1 MSLKIS
7 TLSGT
12 FVLMEQLLEKLNLAL
27 PALAMIALGF
37 LTGVIMERI
46 IFVRLNKAVGKT
58 RWEGGNIIISSSHG
72 MVLLWCSI
80 AGAHAALYNLPL
92 TATLFNFLQK
102 SLVLLTIG
110 TVTIVVARI
119 VIGFINLYSRST
131 AGILPSISISANITK
146 LVIYIIGLMVALQTL
161 GISIAPILTALGVG
175 GLAVALA
182 LRDTLANLFSG
193 LHILLS
199 QQLKQG
205 DYIKMHT
212 GEEGY
217 IADITWRNTTIR
229 TLAGNMIIVPNA
241 NLAAASITNFH
252 LPAGDVPVRVEVGVS
267 YASDL
272 DEVERTTLAVASE
285 VTAEKGDPNF
295 APVLRYHTFGD
306 SSINFTVIMRAKEF
320 ADQYLV
326 THEFI
331 KRLHRRF
338 RAEGID
344 IPFPIRTVQ
353 IKKVV

>member
-12 FVLMEQLLEKLNLAL
+12 FRGMNQLVDKLNLAL
-27 PALAMIALGF
+27 PALAMIAIGF
-37 LTGVIMERI
+37 LAGVIMERI
-46 IFVRLNKAVGKT
+46 IFVRLTKAVGKT
-58 RWEGGNIIISSSHG
+58 KWEGGNIIISSIHG
-72 MVLLWCSI
+72 MVLLWCVI
-80 AGAHAALYNLPL
+80 AGAHAALYNLSL
-92 TATLFNFLQK
+92 AVTLFNFLQK
-102 SLVLLTIG
+102 SLVILTIF
-110 TVTIVVARI
+110 TATIVVARI
-119 VIGFINLYSRST
+119 VVGFINLYSRGA
-131 AGILPSISISANITK
+131 AGILPSISISSNISK
-146 LVIYIIGLMVALQTL
+146 LVIYIIGLMIALQTL
-161 GISIAPILTALGVG
+161 GISVAPILTALGVG

-182 LRDTLANLFSG
+182 LRDTLANLFAG

-205 DYIKMHT
+205 DYIKMQT

-217 IADITWRNTTIR
+217 VTDITWRNTSIR
-229 TLAGNMIIVPNA
+229 TLADNLIIVPNA

-252 LPAGDVPVRVEVGVS
+252 LPAVDVPVRVEVGVS

-272 DEVERTTLAVASE
+272 EHVERTTLAVASE
-285 VTAEKGDPNF
+285 LAAEMGHPDF

-306 SSINFTVIMRAKEF
+306 SSINFTVIMRAKAF

-331 KRLHRRF
+331 KRLHRSF
-338 RAEGID
+338 HAEGIE

-353 IKKVV
+353 VKKVV

>member
-1 MSLKIS
+1 MSLNIS

-12 FVLMEQLLEKLNLAL
+12 FGTMKQLLDKLNLAL
-27 PALAMIALGF
+27 PALAMIALAF
-37 LTGVIMERI
+37 LTGLIMERI
-46 IFVRLNKAVGKT
+46 IFVRLNQAVSKT
-58 RWEGGNIIISSSHG
+58 KWEGGNIIISSIHG

-92 TATLFNFLQK
+92 TATLFNFIQK
-102 SLVLLTIG
+102 SLVLLTIC
-110 TVTIVVARI
+110 TVTIVAARI
-119 VIGFINLYSRST
+119 VIGFISLYSRGAAS
-131 AGILPSISISANITK
+131 ILPSISISANISK
-146 LVIYIIGLMVALQTL
+146 LVVYSIGLMVALQFL

-205 DYIKMHT
+205 DYIKMNT

-217 IADITWRNTTIR
+217 VTDITWRNTTIR
-229 TLAGNMIIVPNA
+229 TLANNMIIVPNA

-272 DEVERTTLAVASE
+272 EQVEKTALAVAAE
-285 VTAEKGDPNF
+285 VTAERGDADF

-320 ADQYLV
+320 ADQYMV

-353 IKKVV
+353 LKKVV

>member
-1 MSLKIS
+1 MNRL
-7 TLSGT
+7 
-12 FVLMEQLLEKLNLAL
+12 VDNLNLAL
-27 PALAMIALGF
+27 PALAMIATGF
-37 LTGVIMERI
+37 LAGVIMERI
-46 IFVRLNKAVGKT
+46 IFVRLHKAIGKT
-58 RWEGGNIIISSSHG
+58 NWEGGNIIISSIHG

-92 TATLFNFLQK
+92 TATFFNFLQT
-102 SLVLLTIG
+102 SLVLLTIF
-110 TVTIVVARI
+110 TATIVVARI
-119 VIGFINLYSRST
+119 VIGFINLYSRGA
-131 AGILPSISISANITK
+131 AGILPSISISANIAK

-205 DYIKMHT
+205 DYIKMNT

-217 IADITWRNTTIR
+217 VTDITWRNTTIR
-229 TLAGNMIIVPNA
+229 TLAGNLIIVPNA

-252 LPAGDVPVRVEVGVS
+252 LPAADVSVRVEVGVS

-272 DEVERTTLAVASE
+272 EYVEKTTLAVA
-285 VTAEKGDPNF
+285 AEIAGEMGFPDF
-295 APVLRYHTFGD
+295 SPVLRYHTFGE
-306 SSINFTVIMRAKEF
+306 SSVNFTVIMRAREF
-320 ADQYLV
+320 ADQQRV

-338 RAEGID
+338 RLEGIE
-344 IPFPIRTVQ
+344 IPFPIRTVE

>member
-1 MSLKIS
+1 MK
-7 TLSGT
+7 
-12 FVLMEQLLEKLNLAL
+12 QLLDKLNLAL

-37 LTGVIMERI
+37 LTGVVMERI
-46 IFVRLNKAVGKT
+46 IFVRLNQVVSKT
-58 RWEGGNIIISSSHG
+58 KWEGGNIIIHSIHG
-72 MVLLWCSI
+72 MVLLWCVI

-92 TATLFNFLQK
+92 TVTLFSFLQK
-102 SLVLLTIG
+102 SLVILTIF

-119 VIGFINLYSRST
+119 VIGFIKLYSRGT
-131 AGILPSISISANITK
+131 ASILPSISISANITK

-205 DYIKMHT
+205 DYIKMNT

-217 IADITWRNTTIR
+217 VTDITWRNTTIR

-252 LPAGDVPVRVEVGVS
+252 LPAGDVTVRVEVGVS

-272 DEVERTTLAVASE
+272 EQVEKTTLAVASE
-285 VTAEKGDPNF
+285 VTVEKGDPDF
-295 APVLRYHTFGD
+295 SPLLRFHTFGD
-306 SSINFTVIMRAKEF
+306 SSVNFTVIMRAKEF
-320 ADQYLV
+320 ADQYAM

-338 RAEGID
+338 RAEGIE
-344 IPFPIRTVQ
+344 IPFPVRTVQ
-353 IKKVV
+353 IKKAV